1 MDFVLH
7 KYILFI
13 RRVIRHPSTLLPAI
27 RGLAT
32 WCVLLA
38 LLLSIFSKAIIVADF
53 YVNQDYIAKNLC
65 LNRKNTAIS
74 CAGKCQL
81 NRRLKQENKDNG
93 SPERRSDS
101 KDETIS
107 AHSFYLTGLH
117 PHQCPFIRQYPA
129 SSPASPIDRPSTH
142 FHPPGC

>member
-7 KYILFI
+7 SYILSI
-13 RRVIRHPSTLLPAI
+13 RRVIKHPFTLLPAI
-27 RGLAT
+27 RRLAT

-53 YVNQDYIAKNLC
+53 YMNRDYIAKNLC

-81 NRRLKQENKDNG
+81 SRRLKQDNKDND
-93 SPERRSDS
+93 SPERRPDNRN
-101 KDETIS
+101 ETIS

-117 PHQCPFIRQYPA
+117 PYQCPFIRRYPA
-129 SSPASPIDRPSTH
+129 YSPASPIDRPSTH

>member
-7 KYILFI
+7 DYTNYV
-13 RRVIRHPSTLLPAI
+13 RRMIWRPFPWLPAI

-38 LLLSIFSKAIIVADF
+38 LLLSIFSKALVIADF
-53 YVNQDYIAKNLC
+53 YVNQDTIAKNLC

-81 NRRLKQENKDNG
+81 NRRLKQENKDNS
-93 SPERRSDS
+93 SPERRADS

-107 AHSFYLTGLH
+107 AHSFYCSNFN
-117 PHQCPFIRQYPA
+117 PNQYSFIRRYPA
-129 SSPASPIDRPSTH
+129 TPPVSPIDRPSTH
-142 FHPPGC
+142 FHPPDC